1 MLIIAPSVKQFCDL
15 LKLVRVESLESVR
28 IRINRVDT
36 DNHKLEFEI
45 NPVGYPYDY
54 SVMVHCST
62 FSKGG
67 GITQQ
72 NKDKRGRSD
81 AQDTD
86 KPSKNRKKT
95 QDSRQ
100 SQLSFSSTTASNEA
114 TGKEDEMHDKKC
126 DEAVKTAHPD
136 KPFPDVIEANAPH
149 ENYSFHI
156 EYLLDELQGRSYIS
170 HKPMA
175 LFTRED
181 DDMMHVQTLDGSTD
195 LQIVKTPVTEGV
207 NCYKQPKREEV
218 EVFCCL
224 PLPQTLSLLQLAKKK
239 QCLGL
244 QFEFV
249 YDTQETAYQ
258 LILSFRD
265 PYRLIRSRDTISIPQ
280 NPLRC
285 KTKKGENA
293 VFMVETTQ
301 FAEIM
306 NLIKGPLKTRGSA
319 RLSTDTRNEGFR
331 VSLMY
336 QIAPATAISP
346 SSSSSSTKT
355 GATTASANKGQENKG
370 HEAQFTRL
378 NLPTPLLWYGSS
390 STPLK
395 NSNEE
400 NTNVSNDNDSE
411 ASNWSVDLAS
421 VQSSWYIMGYLSL
434 KPPPIEAYDSL
445 S

>member
-62 FSKGG
+62 FSGG

-72 NKDKRGRSD
+72 KKDKRGRS
-81 AQDTD
+81 AAENTY

-95 QDSRQ
+95 RDSRQ
-100 SQLSFSSTTASNEA
+100 SQLSFSSSNAS
-114 TGKEDEMHDKKC
+114 
-126 DEAVKTAHPD
+126 DEARSSGRDEIHDEKCVNAVESVPQEKHP
-136 KPFPDVIEANAPH
+136 PDAIEANAPH

-156 EYLLDELQGRSYIS
+156 EYLLDELQGRSYIA

-195 LQIVKTPVTEGV
+195 LQVVKTPVTEGV
-207 NCYKQPKREEV
+207 NCYKQPKREDV

-306 NLIKGPLKTRGSA
+306 NLIKGPLKARGSA

-336 QIAPATAISP
+336 QIAPATAIS
-346 SSSSSSTKT
+346 SSSSSTKANT
-355 GATTASANKGQENKG
+355 VAASPNKGQEIKG
-370 HEAQFTRL
+370 HETQFTRL

-390 STPLK
+390 SLPPK

-400 NTNVSNDNDSE
+400 NTADISKDNDSE
-411 ASNWSVDLAS
+411 ACDWSVDLAS
-421 VQSSWYIMGYLSL
+421 LQSSWYILGYLSL
-434 KPPPIEAYDSL
+434 KPPPIEAYDGL